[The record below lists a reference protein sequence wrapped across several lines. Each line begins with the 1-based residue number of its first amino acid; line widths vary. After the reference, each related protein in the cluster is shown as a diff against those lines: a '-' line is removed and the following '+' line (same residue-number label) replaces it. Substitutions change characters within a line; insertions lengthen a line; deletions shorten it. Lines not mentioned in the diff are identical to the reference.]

1 MIGGGKLP
9 HMKELAAAGLMS
21 DLTVIELT
29 MSLDEARSVTTRI
42 RQHLAVAWVEIVKA
56 YDGRAWLVLGYASWD
71 AYCAEEFAGQRIR
84 LPREDRQEV
93 VSSLRESGLS
103 IRAIAAATGADTK
116 TVQSDIAAGV
126 GNSHTSSTA
135 NELVDKQAEALVLDD
150 DVVEAELVEERA
162 APAREAGSTNVL
174 CILDGRRSSECTR
187 PQRVGWQRLGD
198 GRLLCHRPTVGG
210 TGRVSCSAEARRRIA
225 TRTRKCPD
233 TPNVGA
239 PPWSFC
245 DLRRSSGLSDPRKSF
260 PRVGGQRPLRG
271 RPLLRSAAAGRS
283 TLRERDL
290 VHMNPVSVRDGMCL
304 RAVFARIL
312 LRDLPRYTA
321 TLVCVIKAPLMSAD
335 PEFAAGLGPA
345 SRFGCRYPGRTGDL
359 AFGGCDAERT
369 FPAERQARSEFHG
382 VMMRSPSGR
391 RQGWGYGLT
400 SCGN

>member
-1 MIGGGKLP
+1 M
-9 HMKELAAAGLMS
+9 A

-162 APAREAGSTNVL
+162 APKAIIGTDGKTYRVATKPKPSVPVPEV
-174 CILDGRRSSECTR
+174 ILEQLMDQPERH
-187 PQRVGWQRLGD
+187 RL
-198 GRLLCHRPTVGG
+198 
-210 TGRVSCSAEARRRIA
+210 
-225 TRTRKCPD
+225 
-233 TPNVGA
+233 
-239 PPWSFC
+239 
-245 DLRRSSGLSDPRKSF
+245 
-260 PRVGGQRPLRG
+260 
-271 RPLLRSAAAGRS
+271 
-283 TLRERDL
+283 DL
-290 VHMNPVSVRDGMCL
+290 VATANQATKRSRLALLALDPVAVARALDQDDWSDLTAHVEQINKWFSQAKAARPSSL
-304 RAVFARIL
+304 R
-312 LRDLPRYTA
+312 
-321 TLVCVIKAPLMSAD
+321 LVG
-335 PEFAAGLGPA
+335 E
-345 SRFGCRYPGRTGDL
+345 
-359 AFGGCDAERT
+359 
-369 FPAERQARSEFHG
+369 
-382 VMMRSPSGR
+382 
-391 RQGWGYGLT
+391 
-400 SCGN
+400 N